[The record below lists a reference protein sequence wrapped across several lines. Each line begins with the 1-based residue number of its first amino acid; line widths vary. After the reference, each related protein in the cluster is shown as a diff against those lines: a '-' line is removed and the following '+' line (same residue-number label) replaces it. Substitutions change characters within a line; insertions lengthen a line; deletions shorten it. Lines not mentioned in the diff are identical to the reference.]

1 MEMINLTINGQ
12 NVTAPAG
19 STILE
24 AARKNGIYI
33 PTLCYD
39 EAVEVYGACGLC
51 VVEAE
56 GVPKLLRSCSAK
68 ISEGMVIHTESERVV
83 KSRKIAMELLMS
95 AHDGDC
101 IAPCQL
107 ACPANTDC
115 QGYVGLIANGKFE
128 DALKLIK
135 NTNPL
140 PASIGRVCPH
150 PCEKACRRG
159 KVEEPINI
167 AQLKFFAADLDLK
180 GEKYLPACAKA
191 TGKKVAIVGGGPAG
205 LTAAYYLRTLGHEVT
220 VFDMMDKM
228 GGMLRYGIPQYRL
241 PKELLDS
248 EIALIEKLGVRLV
261 NNVKFGKDITL
272 NMLKSVNDAVI
283 LAPGAWKSSPMRVKG
298 EDINGVYGGIDFLR
312 SVIQGNPVPI
322 GEKVAVCGGG
332 NTAMDA
338 CRTAVRLG
346 AKEVYVIYRRTEK
359 EMPAE
364 EIEIKESKEEGV
376 IYKFLTNPVEIHE
389 ENGKVCG
396 MTLQLMELGEP
407 DASGRR
413 KPVAIEGK
421 TEYLPLDSVIMAIGQ
436 KLDPTDFSV
445 VELTDRGTILADEDD
460 FKTNIDGVFAIG
472 DATNKGASIAIAAI
486 GEADRCVKSVDAYLK
501 GEELDFTPKYISKRD
516 DERIDVSGKE
526 TKPRVVADVLDA
538 DVRKN
543 NFDEVSLGLTV
554 EQAKKEA
561 ERCLECGC
569 REYFKCK
576 LLQVAQRYD
585 IHPERFAGEMP
596 QKYTRD
602 ENAFIER
609 NTAKCILCGL
619 CVRSCK
625 EVMDISAIG
634 LLGRGFKT
642 SVSPAFALPLDQTKC
657 TNCGLCVKLCPTG
670 ALTEKS
676 SLNKQVPLKEQYSL
690 ETVTVD
696 GKACELL
703 VSRYN
708 GEVIRA
714 VPNNDNARNCG
725 LSREK
730 LIDLISRTRA

>member
-1 MEMINLTINGQ
+1 MDMINLTINGQ
-12 NVTAPAG
+12 KVTAPAG

-24 AARKNGIYI
+24 TAKANGIYI

-39 EAVEVYGACGLC
+39 EAVEIYGACGLC

-68 ISEGMVIHTESERVV
+68 ISEGMVINTESERVI

-115 QGYVGLIANGKFE
+115 QGYVGLIANGKFDE
-128 DALKLIK
+128 ALKLIK
-135 NTNPL
+135 DRIPL

-180 GEKYLPACAKA
+180 GDSYLPECKPS

-205 LTAAYYLRTLGHEVT
+205 LSAGLYLRTLGHEVT

-241 PKELLDS
+241 PKEILDA
-248 EIALIEKLGVRLV
+248 EISLIEKTGVRLV
-261 NNVKFGKDITL
+261 NNCKFGKDITL
-272 NMLKSVNDAVI
+272 DMLKSVNDAVI

-298 EDINGVYGGIDFLR
+298 EDTQGVYGGIDFLR
-312 SVIQGNPVPI
+312 SVIQGNPVEI
-322 GEKVAVCGGG
+322 GDRVAVCGGG
-332 NTAMDA
+332 NTAMDT

-376 IYKFLTNPVEIHE
+376 IYRFLTNPVEIHSE
-389 ENGKVCG
+389 DGKVCG

-436 KLDPTDFSV
+436 KLDSSDFENV
-445 VELTDRGTILADEDD
+445 VGLTDRGTISADEDTFTTD
-460 FKTNIDGVFAIG
+460 IDGVFAIG

-486 GEADRCVKSVDAYLK
+486 GEADRCVKVVDAYLK
-501 GEELDFTPKYISKRD
+501 GAEFDITPKYISKRD
-516 DERIDVSGKE
+516 EDKIDLSSKE
-526 TKPRVVADVLDA
+526 PVARTNAKVLDA
-538 DVRKN
+538 EIRRN
-543 NFDEVSLGLTV
+543 NFDEVSLGLAV
-554 EQAKKEA
+554 EEAQKEA
-561 ERCLECGC
+561 QRCLECGC

-576 LLQVAQRYD
+576 LLSVAQRYD
-585 IHPERFAGEMP
+585 INPERFAGEMP

-602 ENAFIER
+602 DNAFIER

-676 SLNKQVPLKEQYSL
+676 NLAKQVPLKEDYSI
-690 ETVTVD
+690 ETVAVD
-696 GKACELL
+696 GKDCELL

-714 VPNNDNARNCG
+714 VPNNDNARHCG
-725 LSREK
+725 LSRDELIK
-730 LIDLISRTRA
+730 LVK

>member
-68 ISEGMVIHTESERVV
+68 ISEGMIIHTESERVV

-220 VFDMMDKM
+220 VFDMMEKM

-272 NMLKSVNDAVI
+272 DMLKSVNDAVI

-413 KPVAIEGK
+413 KPVAIDGK

-526 TKPRVVADVLDA
+526 IKPRVVADVLDA

-585 IHPERFAGEMP
+585 INPERFAGEMP

-725 LSREK
+725 LSREA
-730 LIDLISRTRA
+730 LMDLVKKD